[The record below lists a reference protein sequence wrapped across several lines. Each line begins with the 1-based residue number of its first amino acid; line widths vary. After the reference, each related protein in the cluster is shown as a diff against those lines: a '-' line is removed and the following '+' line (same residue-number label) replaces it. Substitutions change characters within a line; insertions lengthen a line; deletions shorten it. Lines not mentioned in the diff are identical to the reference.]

1 MINKR
6 LLVMRNNSYIFC
18 SRATMGGEYMTII
31 YKRNK
36 YEFGFG
42 STEEYSI
49 TKLYLLFLQ
58 SYYEQ

>member
-18 SRATMGGEYMTII
+18 SRATMGGEYMTKI

-36 YEFGFG
+36 YEFG